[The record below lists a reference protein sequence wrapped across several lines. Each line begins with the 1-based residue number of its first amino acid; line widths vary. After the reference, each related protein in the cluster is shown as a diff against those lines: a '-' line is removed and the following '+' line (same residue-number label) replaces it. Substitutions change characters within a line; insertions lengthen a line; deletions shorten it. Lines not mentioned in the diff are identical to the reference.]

1 MRDISDEYYGVIA
14 GILAT
19 SYQLL
24 VGEWMSKS
32 IEGARSLVSSVGK
45 AIIELT
51 PGSIADVSVA
61 LVEDNHKPIIRAA
74 VIIIFLGVGVLI
86 GLFGLQNAWIA
97 YGLLIVIGLSAAA
110 SAAISSQRA
119 VLKSGSTAT
128 VGTLSGM
135 LAWFTLSNYPSD
147 FLLFLASLLAVALLL
162 IIRRKKRHQSI
173 KPSLISLP
181 SASYPLPA
189 IPSNC
194 SFNIIGTSSLMT
206 DNDSFYIADTSFPAP
221 AIELSSW
228 RLKVFGLVQNC
239 YELTWS
245 DVIKMPL
252 VELDATLVCVHN
264 AIGGHRIG
272 NARWLGLHLSTLIE
286 KASIRSGAVQIVA
299 RSEDGFSVTIPLS
312 LLEQRWPALVAIG
325 MNGKALSHIHGFP
338 ARLLVPGVY
347 GFSASIKWLTSL
359 EITGVD
365 VPGFWEKR
373 GWPSHPSWVQPQ
385 CRIDVPVN
393 QAMLPK
399 TNLWIAGIAWAPP
412 FGIQGVEVKINEE
425 PWQPAQLA
433 EELAPSTWRQWKYRW
448 QPTPNE
454 YRIQVRTT
462 GRKAIQIEE
471 AAPPYPN
478 GASGIHTIQVTVLP
492 TSSNIGTI
500 SQRIRYLKV
509 DVQQRVRLAI
519 AGIKAWLN

>member
-1 MRDISDEYYGVIA
+1 MRYISEEYYGVIA

-19 SYQLL
+19 SLQLL

-61 LVEDNHKPIIRAA
+61 LVEDNHKPIIRVA
-74 VIIIFLGVGVLI
+74 IIGIFLGVGIPI
-86 GLFGLQNAWIA
+86 GLYGLQNVWIA
-97 YGLLIVIGLSAAA
+97 YGLLIVIGLIAAA
-110 SAAISSQRA
+110 SAAIGSQKA
-119 VLKSGSTAT
+119 MLKSITTAT
-128 VGTLSGM
+128 VGTISGM

-147 FLLFLASLLAVALLL
+147 FLLLFGYLFALALLL
-162 IIRRKKRHQSI
+162 IIHHMQTQQSKKN
-173 KPSLISLP
+173 SLISLP
-181 SASYPLPA
+181 AASYPLPA
-189 IPSNC
+189 ISSNC
-194 SFNIIGTSSLMT
+194 SFDIVGMSSLMT
-206 DNDSFYIADTSFPAP
+206 DSDSFYIADTSFPAP
-221 AIELSSW
+221 AIEVNSW
-228 RLKVFGLVQNC
+228 RLKVFGLVHNC
-239 YELTWS
+239 YELSWS
-245 DVIKMPL
+245 DLLKMPL

-286 KASIRSGAVQIVA
+286 KAGIHSGAVQIVA

-325 MNGKALSHIHGFP
+325 MNGKALTHIHGFP

-347 GFSASIKWLTSL
+347 GFSANIKWLTSL
-359 EITGVD
+359 EITGVN

-393 QAMLPK
+393 QAMLPEN
-399 TNLWIAGIAWAPP
+399 NLWIAGIAWAPP

-425 PWQPAQLA
+425 PWQLAQLA

-448 QPTPNE
+448 QPTANE
-454 YRIQVRTT
+454 YTIQVRTT

-492 TSSNIGTI
+492 TSSNIGAI
-500 SQRIRYLKV
+500 SQRIHYLRV
-509 DVQQRVRLAI
+509 DVQQRIRLAI
-519 AGIKAWLN
+519 AGLKAW